1 MKITKSQLRK
11 IIKEEIMRE
20 APEFR
25 TGVPE
30 EDVLQHGLDTEMYPT
45 TKEEEASDMIAA
57 ALEAAYHL
65 GGGQAMRST
74 RSLDPNVEN
83 DLLDMA
89 MSLRDRLMAL
99 LDDEDDMGND
109 DDMDDAEY
117 ERRVA
122 RGQI

>member
-57 ALEAAYHL
+57 ALEAAYALL
-65 GGGQAMRST
+65 GGKDVGTVDGEFTDRAM
-74 RSLDPNVEN
+74 E
-83 DLLDMA
+83 
-89 MSLRDRLMAL
+89 LRNWVRAL
-99 LDDEDDMGND
+99 AGPQGE
-109 DDMDDAEY
+109 E
-117 ERRVA
+117 
-122 RGQI
+122 